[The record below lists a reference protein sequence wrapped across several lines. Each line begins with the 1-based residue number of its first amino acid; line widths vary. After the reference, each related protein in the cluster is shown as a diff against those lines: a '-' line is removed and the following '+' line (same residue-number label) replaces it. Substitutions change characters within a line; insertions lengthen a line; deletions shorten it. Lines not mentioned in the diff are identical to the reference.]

1 MVRSPDSRGC
11 AASVR
16 RAALALG
23 AVFAAVTFA
32 TGFPQLSEVGVTWDE
47 PRYFESARHI
57 QAWTSAVGSGDMS
70 ALSADAIRAAWD
82 TDRYYNP
89 HPPVYK
95 EGMALTEALLG
106 DRFGALTGFRASNLA
121 MFSVLVGLV
130 AVLTGLVSRPVAGF
144 AAGTALLLMP
154 RVYGHGLIAATD
166 VPLSLFWFAATM
178 GFFLYVRG
186 GRRRWLVLAG
196 AMLGL
201 AFATKFTGF
210 LLPVPFIAWAL
221 LFGRSR
227 RSITAFIYGLAL
239 AMLVAVIVNPAA
251 WHDPIAYQGRLVA
264 ESLNR
269 DAAAPISTYYF
280 GRIHPFV
287 VPWHHAIVMTLITL
301 PIATLALVLL
311 SFAKLRRGARTRP
324 LVVLCVLQVLFWWS
338 LLALPSSPNH
348 DGVRLWLPMFPFVAV
363 LAGIGFGAL
372 ADAVHRR
379 LHGPAA
385 TGTLAGLATVFFFPI
400 LLGMLHV
407 QPYYLSWYGELV
419 GGASGA
425 SRAGMEATY
434 WFDAVT
440 ASFRERLDDALP
452 EGAVVFAHPNPEY
465 YQQLQALGL
474 IREDLR
480 FTDELPADFVLLL
493 GRRALLEQRWAAV
506 YDSVPPLLAAE
517 LDGVELA
524 GLYAWDASNENRPV
538 ADSGDA
544 P

>member
-1 MVRSPDSRGC
+1 MSGP
-11 AASVR
+11 AAAGLATPVR

-47 PRYFESARHI
+47 PRYFESARSI
-57 QAWTSAVGSGDMS
+57 QKWTSRVASGDAR
-70 ALSADAIRAAWD
+70 ALSADEIQAAWD

-95 EGMALTEALLG
+95 EGMAFTESLIG
-106 DRFGALTGFRASNLA
+106 GRFGALTGFRASNLA

-130 AVLTGLVSRPVAGF
+130 AALTSLLVRPAGGF
-144 AAGTALLLMP
+144 AAGAALLLMP
-154 RVYGHGLIAATD
+154 RMYGHGLIAATD

-186 GRRRWLVLAG
+186 GGRRWLVSGG

-201 AFATKFTGF
+201 AFATKFTGL
-210 LLPVPFIAWAL
+210 LLPVPFIAWAV
-221 LFGRSR
+221 LFGRNR
-227 RSITAFIYGLAL
+227 RSITAFVYGLAL

-269 DAAAPISTYYF
+269 EAAVPISTFYF

-287 VPWHHAIVMTLITL
+287 VPWHHAIVMTIITL
-301 PIATLALVLL
+301 PVATLALALL
-311 SFAKLRRGARTRP
+311 ALGSLRRRGETRT
-324 LVVLCVLQVLFWWS
+324 LVALCLLQMLFWWG

-372 ADAVHRR
+372 GAAVRR
-379 LHGPAA
+379 RFRGVAA
-385 TGTLAGLATVFFFPI
+385 TAAIAVVASLFFFPTV
-400 LLGMLHV
+400 LGMLHAR
-407 QPYYLSWYGELV
+407 PYYLSWYGELV
-419 GGASGA
+419 GGARGA

-440 ASFRERLDDALP
+440 ASFRERLDGALP
-452 EGAVVFAHPNPEY
+452 ERAVVFAHPNPEY

-474 IREDLR
+474 LREDLR
-480 FTDELPADFVLLL
+480 FTDELPADYVLLL
-493 GRRALLEQRWAAV
+493 ARRALLEPRWAAV